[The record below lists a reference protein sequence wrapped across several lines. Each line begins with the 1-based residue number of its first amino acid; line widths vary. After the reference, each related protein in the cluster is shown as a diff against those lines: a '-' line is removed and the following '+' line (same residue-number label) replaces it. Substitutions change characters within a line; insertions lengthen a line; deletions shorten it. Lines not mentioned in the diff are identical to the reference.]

1 MGEYCRWFDLKRT
14 GKLVERASLH
24 HYRIKANGGASSF
37 IGTGGALK
45 ILRPI
50 PQDVIDLNQN
60 KNFPQNPGY

>member
-1 MGEYCRWFDLKRT
+1 M
-14 GKLVERASLH
+14 LVERASLH